1 MRVKKKKSI
10 ILWLI
15 SQERG
20 YEMIKKESGEIVE
33 IKRAIRTLNREIA
46 EKRERL
52 SRLRSDR
59 DKLLIE
65 NINLK
70 IIKKEKQKKKLERKL
85 S

>member
-1 MRVKKKKSI
+1 
-10 ILWLI
+10 
-15 SQERG
+15 
-20 YEMIKKESGEIVE
+20 MIKKDSGEIVE

-52 SRLRSDR
+52 LRLRSDR
-59 DKLLIE
+59 DKLIIE
-65 NINLK
+65 QINLK

>member
-20 YEMIKKESGEIVE
+20 YKMIKKESGEIVE

>member
-1 MRVKKKKSI
+1 M

-20 YEMIKKESGEIVE
+20 IEMIKKDYGEIVE

-52 SRLRSDR
+52 LKLNHNR

-65 NINLK
+65 QINLK
-70 IIKKEKQKKKLERKL
+70 IIKKEKQKQKQKLERKMI
-85 S
+85 

>member
-1 MRVKKKKSI
+1 
-10 ILWLI
+10 
-15 SQERG
+15 
-20 YEMIKKESGEIVE
+20 MIKKESGEIVE

>member
-1 MRVKKKKSI
+1 MREEEKLI

-15 SQERG
+15 SQGRG
-20 YEMIKKESGEIVE
+20 IEMIKKDYGEIVE
-33 IKRAIRTLNREIA
+33 IKRAIRTLNRKIA

-52 SRLRSDR
+52 LKLNHNR

-65 NINLK
+65 QINLK
-70 IIKKEKQKKKLERKL
+70 IIKKEKQKQKLERKL